1 MKRPLLLAH
10 RGFSGNYPE
19 NSPLAFRMA
28 VEKTAADGFESDVHI
43 TKDGKLVIFH
53 DASVERTSNGTG
65 FLSPSGTLKTGGKT
79 VELLLDQTFAFTLAD
94 VRKNILVPFRVDRDF
109 DHLAICLH
117 YGPKAIRDPEIIMP
131 QIRKCVKTYFPA
143 GYQLTE
149 ADMQEYQELFN
160 FVTLS
165 LDKNGEYVGCAH
177 RHPPQ
182 QILTISA
189 SGSSWGFAPTAA
201 SAGDWRAVLHVQ
213 AVVVGTVDYHLKIY
227 GMERGEQDAEIPSL

>member
-1 MKRPLLLAH
+1 M
-10 RGFSGNYPE
+10 
-19 NSPLAFRMA
+19 
-28 VEKTAADGFESDVHI
+28 
-43 TKDGKLVIFH
+43 
-53 DASVERTSNGTG
+53 
-65 FLSPSGTLKTGGKT
+65 
-79 VELLLDQTFAFTLAD
+79 ELLLDQTFAFTLAD

-165 LDKNGEYVGCAH
+165 LDKNGEYVGCAY
-177 RHPPQ
+177 RHPLPFQFPQ
-182 QILTISA
+182 AFPVGLPLPGEIRQGLPEA
-189 SGSSWGFAPTAA
+189 FRLLVPARLPC
-201 SAGDWRAVLHVQ
+201 
-213 AVVVGTVDYHLKIY
+213 VVPEQGVG
-227 GMERGEQDAEIPSL
+227 GG

>member
-1 MKRPLLLAH
+1 M
-10 RGFSGNYPE
+10 
-19 NSPLAFRMA
+19 
-28 VEKTAADGFESDVHI
+28 
-43 TKDGKLVIFH
+43 
-53 DASVERTSNGTG
+53 
-65 FLSPSGTLKTGGKT
+65 
-79 VELLLDQTFAFTLAD
+79 ELLLDQTFAFTLAD

-165 LDKNGEYVGCAH
+165 LDKNGEYVDFDINEALAMEKG
-177 RHPPQ
+177 
-182 QILTISA
+182 ISEYQYEVA
-189 SGSSWGFAPTAA
+189 KSL
-201 SAGDWRAVLHVQ
+201 SAN
-213 AVVVGTVDYHLKIY
+213 YSK
-227 GMERGEQDAEIPSL
+227 

>member
-1 MKRPLLLAH
+1 M
-10 RGFSGNYPE
+10 
-19 NSPLAFRMA
+19 
-28 VEKTAADGFESDVHI
+28 
-43 TKDGKLVIFH
+43 
-53 DASVERTSNGTG
+53 
-65 FLSPSGTLKTGGKT
+65 
-79 VELLLDQTFAFTLAD
+79 ELLLDQTFAFTLAD

-201 SAGDWRAVLHVQ
+201 SAEDWRAVLHVQ
-213 AVVVGTVDYHLKIY
+213 AVVVGTVDYRLRIY

>member
-1 MKRPLLLAH
+1 M
-10 RGFSGNYPE
+10 
-19 NSPLAFRMA
+19 
-28 VEKTAADGFESDVHI
+28 
-43 TKDGKLVIFH
+43 
-53 DASVERTSNGTG
+53 
-65 FLSPSGTLKTGGKT
+65 
-79 VELLLDQTFAFTLAD
+79 
-94 VRKNILVPFRVDRDF
+94 
-109 DHLAICLH
+109 
-117 YGPKAIRDPEIIMP
+117 
-131 QIRKCVKTYFPA
+131 KTYFPA

-201 SAGDWRAVLHVQ
+201 SAGRLAGSAACTGRGSRHGRLPLENLRN
-213 AVVVGTVDYHLKIY
+213 GT
-227 GMERGEQDAEIPSL
+227 R

>member
-1 MKRPLLLAH
+1 MSSSLY
-10 RGFSGNYPE
+10 FSGKPIRR
-19 NSPLAFRMA
+19 A
-28 VEKTAADGFESDVHI
+28 
-43 TKDGKLVIFH
+43 
-53 DASVERTSNGTG
+53 G

-165 LDKNGEYVGCAH
+165 LDKNGEYVSCAH

-213 AVVVGTVDYHLKIY
+213 AVVVGTVDYRLRIY

>member
-1 MKRPLLLAH
+1 MDAIR
-10 RGFSGNYPE
+10 F
-19 NSPLAFRMA
+19 F
-28 VEKTAADGFESDVHI
+28 
-43 TKDGKLVIFH
+43 DGKL
-53 DASVERTSNGTG
+53 DD
-65 FLSPSGTLKTGGKT
+65 L
-79 VELLLDQTFAFTLAD
+79 
-94 VRKNILVPFRVDRDF
+94 
-109 DHLAICLH
+109 
-117 YGPKAIRDPEIIMP
+117 
-131 QIRKCVKTYFPA
+131 KTYFPA

-213 AVVVGTVDYHLKIY
+213 AVVVGTVDYHLRIY

>member
-1 MKRPLLLAH
+1 M
-10 RGFSGNYPE
+10 
-19 NSPLAFRMA
+19 
-28 VEKTAADGFESDVHI
+28 
-43 TKDGKLVIFH
+43 
-53 DASVERTSNGTG
+53 
-65 FLSPSGTLKTGGKT
+65 
-79 VELLLDQTFAFTLAD
+79 ELLLDQTFAFTLAD

-189 SGSSWGFAPTAA
+189 SGSHSSFRRRLAGSAA
-201 SAGDWRAVLHVQ
+201 CTGRGSRHGRLPLENLRN
-213 AVVVGTVDYHLKIY
+213 GT
-227 GMERGEQDAEIPSL
+227 R